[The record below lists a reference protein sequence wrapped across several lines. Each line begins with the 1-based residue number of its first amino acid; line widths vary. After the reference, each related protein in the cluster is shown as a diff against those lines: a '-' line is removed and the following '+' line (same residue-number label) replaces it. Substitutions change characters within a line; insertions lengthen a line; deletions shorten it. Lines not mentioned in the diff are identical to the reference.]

1 MMKTQGFRQDRR
13 RVGRGSVLLLVLFI
27 LALSAA
33 LVIGMLQ
40 LTTEEVLQLRN
51 QMELAR
57 ALCVSEAGLNDAI
70 AEIRE
75 DVHWNTGF
83 SGKAF
88 YEDAYSVTVSGTAPS
103 LTLVSTGTTSSGY
116 AARLEAQIRADV
128 NPPHAVTIQ
137 SIRINP

>member
-1 MMKTQGFRQDRR
+1 MKTEGFRQDDR
-13 RVGRGSVLLLVLFI
+13 RVRPGSVLLLVLFI

-33 LVIGMLQ
+33 LITGMLQ

-57 ALCVSEAGLNDAI
+57 ALAVSEAGLHDAI
-70 AEIRE
+70 AQIRE
-75 DVHWNTGF
+75 DVSWNSGF
-83 SGKAF
+83 SNKGF
-88 YEDAYSVTVSGTAPS
+88 YEDSYTVTVTGTPPS

-128 NPPHAVTIQ
+128 NPPHPITIQ